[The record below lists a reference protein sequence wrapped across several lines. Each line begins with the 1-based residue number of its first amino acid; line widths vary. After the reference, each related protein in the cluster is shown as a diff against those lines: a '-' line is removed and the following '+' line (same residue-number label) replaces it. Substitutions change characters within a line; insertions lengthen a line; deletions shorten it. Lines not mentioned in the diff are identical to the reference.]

1 MFDIVCFLASHRLFP
16 VFKALF
22 FIMIRLAYGTT
33 VSVSRDLRHCLAI
46 KSSAVSHPVIIR
58 LACSKATSYSNFF
71 FVTRSE
77 LWVSLLGIFLY
88 YINSMLSFH
97 LLTSIFVFL
106 GSVTSLEFISSVRVM
121 TK

>member
-1 MFDIVCFLASHRLFP
+1 MFLSVAQIVPCFQGPIFYHDKTSLWYNC
-16 VFKALF
+16 
-22 FIMIRLAYGTT
+22 ICW
-33 VSVSRDLRHCLAI
+33 SRSETLSGY
-46 KSSAVSHPVIIR
+46 KSSVVSHPVIIR
-58 LACSKATSYSNFF
+58 LA

-88 YINSMLSFH
+88 YIHSMLSFH

-106 GSVTSLEFISSVRVM
+106 GSVSTLELVISNVRDI

>member
-1 MFDIVCFLASHRLFP
+1 MFLSVAQIVPCFQGPIFYHDKTSLWYNC
-16 VFKALF
+16 
-22 FIMIRLAYGTT
+22 ICW
-33 VSVSRDLRHCLAI
+33 SRSETLSGY

-88 YINSMLSFH
+88 YIHSMLSFH

-106 GSVTSLEFISSVRVM
+106 GSVSSLEFISSVRVM